1 MLPKKAS
8 IYTVDLPA
16 FTGGACSGDYG
27 ILLHILLFLDM
38 PIEKAKMQG
47 HYVKDTPAARAYGLT
62 GFAHLKTV
70 KRIKEEYVTKRG

>member
-27 ILLHILLFLDM
+27 ILLHILRFFR
-38 PIEKAKMQG
+38 
-47 HYVKDTPAARAYGLT
+47 H
-62 GFAHLKTV
+62 AHREGENAGSLRERHACRESV
-70 KRIKEEYVTKRG
+70 RFDRIRTS